1 MAMVSLDVATA
12 GGGAMAATKRMAQRA
27 IDRWKDDFIGK
38 KAVSHL
44 GRFQG
49 ETQDNETRSTFCK

>member
-1 MAMVSLDVATA
+1 MVQ
-12 GGGAMAATKRMAQRA
+12 KA

>member
-1 MAMVSLDVATA
+1 MAD
-12 GGGAMAATKRMAQRA
+12 TKRMVQKA
-27 IDRWKDDFIGK
+27 IDRWKDDFIRE

-49 ETQDNETRSTFCK
+49 ETQDDQTRSTFCR

>member
-1 MAMVSLDVATA
+1 MAIVSLDVATA

-38 KAVSHL
+38 KEGFLRWQIS
-44 GRFQG
+44 G
-49 ETQDNETRSTFCK
+49 ENAR

>member
-1 MAMVSLDVATA
+1 MVSLDVATA

-38 KAVSHL
+38 KAVSNL

-49 ETQDNETRSTFCK
+49 ETQDNETRSAFCR

>member
-1 MAMVSLDVATA
+1 MAIVSLDVATA
-12 GGGAMAATKRMAQRA
+12 GGGAMAATKRMTQRA